1 MFPLYHPVRLPS
13 TQFKGRIF
21 KTLTKTWQ
29 LQCFSHLRS
38 LSLTLNM
45 QGQKEVW
52 DQSMKTNTYLNL
64 MHDCQQTQ
72 LVLTRHISLQKVAD
86 TDAFIDAFQV
96 CQIESKKP
104 SEGVEQ
110 HKQQGRNMALPQSS
124 TALIGSTSLFIG
136 LHLGHVLPP
145 ILERST
151 TVV

>member
-1 MFPLYHPVRLPS
+1 MHSS
-13 TQFKGRIF
+13 THFRFAK
-21 KTLTKTWQ
+21 
-29 LQCFSHLRS
+29 
-38 LSLTLNM
+38 LS
-45 QGQKEVW
+45 K
-52 DQSMKTNTYLNL
+52 
-64 MHDCQQTQ
+64 
-72 LVLTRHISLQKVAD
+72 
-86 TDAFIDAFQV
+86 
-96 CQIESKKP
+96 KKP